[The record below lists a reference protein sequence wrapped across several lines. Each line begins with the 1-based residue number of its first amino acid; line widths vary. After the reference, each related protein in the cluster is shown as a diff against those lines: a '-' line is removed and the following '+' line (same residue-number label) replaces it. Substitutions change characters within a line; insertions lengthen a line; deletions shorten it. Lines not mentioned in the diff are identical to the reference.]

1 MECPR
6 TQQGYAKK
14 RVEVVQLLDGTWQVY
29 WNDELIATAKA
40 SIVDELR
47 LLRRRKRSAAER
59 VFRKAIQR
67 VAASLP

>member
-1 MECPR
+1 M
-6 TQQGYAKK
+6 
-14 RVEVVQLLDGTWQVY
+14 QLLDGTWQVY